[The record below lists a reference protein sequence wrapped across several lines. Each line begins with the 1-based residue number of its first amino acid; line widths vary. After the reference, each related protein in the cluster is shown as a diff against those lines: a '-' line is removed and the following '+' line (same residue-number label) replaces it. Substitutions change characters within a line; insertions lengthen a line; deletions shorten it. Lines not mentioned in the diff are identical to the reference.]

1 MDKLILKIDQVEEI
15 LNKGIEFTKR
25 FLQDEEGN
33 RLTNWSIGGYLK
45 AFTQYVQDEL
55 NKVEIITIPEED
67 LNQYVEKKQQNS
79 ELSNVIKRENK

>member
-45 AFTQYVQDEL
+45 GFTQYVQDEL